1 MPTLNT
7 AARDFMATASG
18 NCCGTGTL
26 VIYAGATA
34 LATHTMA
41 GFGAASSGVVTANA
55 ISDVTIAN
63 SGTANSAKLIDSGRE
78 LTLTVGLSG
87 SGAEVIL
94 STLNYVLGETSQV
107 LSCVITYPSS

>member
-18 NCCGTGTL
+18 TCCATGTL

-41 GFGAASSGVVTANA
+41 GFGTASNGAVTANA
-55 ISDVTIAN
+55 IADVTIAN
-63 SGTANSAKLIDSGRE
+63 SGTANSAKLIDNGRE
-78 LTLTVGLSG
+78 LTLSVGVSG

-94 STLNYVLGETSQV
+94 SSLNYIQGTTSQV